1 MDEGTRVA
9 MWSGPR
15 NISTAMMYSFD
26 NRSDCFATDEPL
38 YANYLLSTKTA
49 HPDADEVIDHYET
62 DLESII
68 SHLTGSIPDD
78 MPVWYQKHMS
88 HHVTEDADLDWL
100 DGLTNCFLIRD
111 PREVLLSLSNVT
123 DVVNLWV
130 MGLPQQVRI
139 LSHVVETTGKEPP
152 IIDARDVL
160 EDPVGMLS
168 ALCDRLEIEYVDE
181 MVSWDPGPRDC
192 DGIWA
197 RHWYDSVWKTTGFSP
212 YTPRE
217 GQLSPE
223 HDSVL
228 EEAMPLYDE
237 LWSRRLGA

>member
-1 MDEGTRVA
+1 M
-9 MWSGPR
+9 
-15 NISTAMMYSFD
+15 
-26 NRSDCFATDEPL
+26 
-38 YANYLLSTKTA
+38 
-49 HPDADEVIDHYET
+49 
-62 DLESII
+62 
-68 SHLTGSIPDD
+68 
-78 MPVWYQKHMS
+78 
-88 HHVTEDADLDWL
+88 
-100 DGLTNCFLIRD
+100 
-111 PREVLLSLSNVT
+111 
-123 DVVNLWV
+123 
-130 MGLPQQVRI
+130 RI

-168 ALCDRLEIEYVDE
+168 ALCDRLEIEFVDE